1 MKEYLDSVNKD
12 LGEDEWK
19 ITCMSFAPND
29 PEQNPVED
37 IWLQAKNCVREFYY
51 LCKSFSSVKK
61 LFELITYHQVFDFP
75 NIFMY
80 DSFSRM
86 I

>member
-1 MKEYLDSVNKD
+1 MKEYLDLVNKGLD
-12 LGEDEWK
+12 EDKWK
-19 ITCMSFAPND
+19 ITCIRFAPND

-37 IWLQAKNCVREFYY
+37 IWLQAKNFLREFYH
-51 LCKSFSSVKK
+51 LCKSFTSVKK
-61 LFELITYHQVFDFP
+61 IFEIVTHHQIFNFP
-75 NIFMY
+75 KIFMY